1 MKFIDFKNTFSKEPV
16 IDIQNVINFFG
27 KIDKRRL
34 YEWQQK
40 QYIER
45 LANNYYIFTDYQIND
60 ALLKHIA
67 NTIYSPSYIAQESAL
82 SFYQLIPEAVFQ
94 MTSLTTRKTKQLQN
108 HLASFRYQSIH
119 RSLFFGYTIRGK
131 KNSPYYIS
139 DPEKTILDYLYYNS
153 HLKTE
158 DDFESM
164 RLNRDIFVDLINP
177 SRLKKYLQLFK
188 HQQLEKRLIKLERW
202 LDVKF

>member
-1 MKFIDFKNTFSKEPV
+1 MNFIDFKNVFSADQI

-40 QYIER
+40 HYIER
-45 LANNYYIFTDYQIND
+45 LANNYYIFTDFRMD
-60 ALLKHIA
+60 DFLLKRIA
-67 NTIYSPSYIAQESAL
+67 NTIYSPSYIGLESAL
-82 SFYQLIPEAVFQ
+82 SFYHLIPEAVFQ
-94 MTSLTTRKTKQLQN
+94 ITSITTRKTKKLHN
-108 HLASFRYQSIH
+108 HLASFSYQTIH
-119 RSLFFGYTIRGK
+119 RSLFYGYTIERK
-131 KNSPYYIS
+131 KNSSYFIS
-139 DPEKTILDYLYYNS
+139 DPEKTILDYLYLNS

-164 RLNRDIFVDLINP
+164 RLNRDVFIDLINTVK
-177 SRLKKYLQLFK
+177 LKKYLQLFNK
-188 HQQLEKRLIKLERW
+188 VRLGKTLSRLERW

>member
-1 MKFIDFKNTFSKEPV
+1 MKFIDFKHTFSQDPI
-16 IDIQNVINFFG
+16 IDIRNVITFYG

-40 QYIER
+40 HYIEK
-45 LANNYYIFTDYQIND
+45 LANNYYIFSGYQMD
-60 ALLKHIA
+60 DDLLKRIA
-67 NTIYSPSYIAQESAL
+67 NTIYSPSYIALESAL

-94 MTSLTTRKTKQLQN
+94 LTSLSTRKTNNFHN
-108 HLASFRYQSIH
+108 HLGSFRYQTIH
-119 RSLFFGYTIRGK
+119 RSLFFGYTIKGK
-131 KNSPYYIS
+131 ENSPYYIS
-139 DPEKTILDYLYYNS
+139 DPEKTILDYLYLNS

-158 DDFESM
+158 DDIESM
-164 RLNRDIFVDLINP
+164 RLNRDVFIQLINT

-188 HQQLEKRLIKLERW
+188 HQRLEQRLNKLARW